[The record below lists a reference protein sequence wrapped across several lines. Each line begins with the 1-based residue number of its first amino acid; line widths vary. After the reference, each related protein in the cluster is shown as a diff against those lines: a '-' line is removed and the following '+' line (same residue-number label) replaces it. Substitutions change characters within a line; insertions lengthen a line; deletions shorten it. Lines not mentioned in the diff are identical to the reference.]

1 MSKYA
6 DRRKIDV
13 SQHIE
18 KKNGLSYLSW
28 AWAVDTLLSQDET
41 AVWEYGEPI
50 RFGNTLMVSVTVHA
64 FGVSR
69 KCLLPVIDNR
79 NQAIENPSAMAVNTA
94 YARCLTKCIG
104 YHGIGLYIYSG
115 EDLPPDDLPTDEETP
130 AKLETLAKLQP
141 DDIEK
146 IENNAAKAKVEIS
159 KICERYGVQ
168 SLSDIPANQYG
179 RIIAN
184 LTKTRVVNAVSDQ

>member
-1 MSKYA
+1 MSKYS

-28 AWAVDTLLSQDET
+28 PYAIDTLLSHDET
-41 AVWEYGEPI
+41 ATWEYGEPI

-69 KCLLPVIDNR
+69 KCLLPVMNHR
-79 NQAIENPSAMAVNTA
+79 NQAIENPDSMAVNTA
-94 YARCLTKCIG
+94 YARCLVKCCG

-115 EDLPPDDLPTDEETP
+115 EDLPPSDDAP
-130 AKLETLAKLQP
+130 AKLQP
-141 DDIEK
+141 EDVAQIEK
-146 IENNAAKAKVEIS
+146 VASKAKVEVS
-159 KICERYGVQ
+159 KICEGYNVQ
-168 SLSDIPANQYG
+168 SLSDIPASQYG
-179 RIIAN
+179 KIIAN
-184 LTKTRVVNAVSDQ
+184 LTKRVVNAVSDQ

>member
-69 KCLLPVIDNR
+69 KCLLPVMNHR
-79 NQAIENPSAMAVNTA
+79 NQAVDNPDAFQVNSAYM
-94 YARCLTKCIG
+94 RCLAKAIAM
-104 YHGIGLYIYSG
+104 HGIGLYIYNG
-115 EDLPPDDLPTDEETP
+115 EDLPPSDDAP
-130 AKLETLAKLQP
+130 AKLQP
-141 DDIEK
+141 EDVAQIERV
-146 IENNAAKAKVEIS
+146 ASKAKVEVS
-159 KICERYGVQ
+159 KICDGYGVQ
-168 SLSDIPANQYG
+168 SLSDIPASQYG
-179 RIIAN
+179 KIISN
-184 LTKTRVVNAVSDQ
+184 LTKRVVNAVSDQ